1 MSAVPETWVM
11 GLDVEPPDPPG
22 LHDTNPAEYEDAEV
36 VADTDYRRDEL
47 EAFLNEGAWEQ
58 AWDLWREQT
67 GMTERQWG
75 IVEDLGLMEQFDFFW
90 DSFADRVGYHAPGLP
105 EDWKERD
112 VHPDLDSWEA
122 VSSINA
128 SLTELGQTV
137 CDVLKNQF
145 IDWETEYEAPEDLPD
160 FE

>member
-1 MSAVPETWVM
+1 M
-11 GLDVEPPDPPG
+11 GLDIEPPDPPE
-22 LHDTNPAEYEDAEV
+22 LQDTNPEEYEDAEV
-36 VADTDYRRDEL
+36 VADSDYRRDEL
-47 EAFLNEGAWEQ
+47 ESFLNEGAWEQ
-58 AWDLWREQT
+58 AWNQWREQT
-67 GMTERQWG
+67 GMTERQWE
-75 IVEDLGLMEQFDFFW
+75 IVDDLGLMERFDFFW

-137 CDVLKNQF
+137 CDVLKNQY
-145 IDWETEYEAPEDLPD
+145 IDWEAEYEAPDDLPD
-160 FE
+160 F